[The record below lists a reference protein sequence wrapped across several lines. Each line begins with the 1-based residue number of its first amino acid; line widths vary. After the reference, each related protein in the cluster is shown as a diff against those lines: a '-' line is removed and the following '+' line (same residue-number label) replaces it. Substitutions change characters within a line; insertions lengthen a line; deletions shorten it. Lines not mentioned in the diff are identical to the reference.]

1 MSLLGID
8 QNPTRRKTYLYH
20 SVYLVYLF
28 FYPLNWFFSKT
39 PSIFQ
44 ASYGIAA
51 LLAFLVLYFAPY
63 RAANKINGVD
73 STIFEIILTALL
85 GFSASWTD
93 AGWMTLN
100 IYASAMCIRLHD
112 TRRAIT
118 LLVLLQIALITFAWA
133 VRHVPISG
141 GISILISL
149 ATYTMSWFQS
159 RLARQN
165 QRLKEAQSEIR
176 ALATT
181 SERERIARDLHDL
194 LGHSLTVIA
203 IKSELAAKLHSR
215 APERA
220 LCEINDISLIARE
233 SLRDVRAAITDMKS
247 ATLTRELEQAKNA
260 LHSAAITLTVH
271 GAECLTH
278 ESTTSV
284 ETCSVLA
291 MALREAIT
299 NVIRHS
305 NATQC
310 HITIHATPDAPPHG
324 ITVSDNGAD
333 LHATSPLLEGNG
345 LRGMRARLA
354 AIGGTI
360 NFGHNNPGLTITA
373 SVHP

>member
-28 FYPLNWFFSKT
+28 FYPLNWFFDKT

-63 RAANKINGVD
+63 RAANKIDGVD
-73 STIFEIILTALL
+73 STTFEIILTALL
-85 GFSASWTD
+85 GFSASWTN

-118 LLVLLQIALITFAWA
+118 LLVLLQIALISFAWT

-141 GISILISL
+141 GISVLISL

-203 IKSELAAKLHSR
+203 IKSELAAKLHNR

-220 LCEINDISLIARE
+220 LCEINDISLIARD
-233 SLRDVRAAITDMKS
+233 SLRDVRAAITNMKS

-260 LHSAAITLTVH
+260 LQSASISLIIH
-271 GAECLTH
+271 GAECLAH
-278 ESTTSV
+278 ESNTSV

-291 MALREAIT
+291 MTLREAIT

-305 NATQC
+305 HATQC
-310 HITIHATPDAPPHG
+310 HITIHGQHNGPPQG
-324 ITVSDNGAD
+324 ITVSDNGTELTCPD
-333 LHATSPLLEGNG
+333 TLLEGNG

-360 NFGHNNPGLTITA
+360 TLTPNTPGLTLTA
-373 SVHP
+373 SFTP

>member
-8 QNPTRRKTYLYH
+8 QKPTRRKTYLYH

-28 FYPLNWFFSKT
+28 FYPLNWLFDKT
-39 PSIFQ
+39 PSFFQ
-44 ASYGIAA
+44 AAYGIAA

-63 RAANKINGVD
+63 RAANNIGGVD
-73 STIFEIILTALL
+73 STPFEIILTALL

-100 IYASAMCIRLHD
+100 IYASAMCIRIHD
-112 TRRAIT
+112 TRRAII
-118 LLVLLQIALITFAWA
+118 LLTILQIALISFAWA

-159 RLARQN
+159 HLARQN

-203 IKSELAAKLHSR
+203 IKSELASKLQNR

-220 LCEINDISLIARE
+220 LSEINDISLIARE

-247 ATLTRELEQAKNA
+247 ATLTRELEQASHA
-260 LHSAAITLTVH
+260 LQAASIDLTIC
-271 GAECLTH
+271 GKECLAY
-278 ESTTSV
+278 ESSASV

-291 MALREAIT
+291 MTLREGIT
-299 NVIRHS
+299 NVIRHA
-305 NATQC
+305 NASKC
-310 HITIHATPDAPPHG
+310 CITVLASPQAAPHG
-324 ITVSDNGAD
+324 IRISDNGTA
-333 LHATSPLLEGNG
+333 LQTSSLPEGNG

-354 AIGGTI
+354 AIGGTVTLL
-360 NFGHNNPGLTITA
+360 HNNPGLTLTA
-373 SVHP
+373 SLTP